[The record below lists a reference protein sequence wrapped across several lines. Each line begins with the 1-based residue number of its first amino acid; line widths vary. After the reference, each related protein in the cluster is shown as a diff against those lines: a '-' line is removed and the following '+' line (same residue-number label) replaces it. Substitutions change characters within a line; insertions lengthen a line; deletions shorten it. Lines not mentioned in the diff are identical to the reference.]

1 MNCHGLAAQLSTGPS
16 LSFKL
21 LTLRA
26 NSGLT
31 FNYLLFFFFFS
42 SFFRWEDAVPDFEA
56 ALQLD
61 SNLASAHVNI
71 GLIYIIKNS
80 NYHK

>member
-1 MNCHGLAAQLSTGPS
+1 MNCHGLAAQLSTVPS

-26 NSGLT
+26 YSGLT
-31 FNYLLFFFFFS
+31 FNYLLFIFS